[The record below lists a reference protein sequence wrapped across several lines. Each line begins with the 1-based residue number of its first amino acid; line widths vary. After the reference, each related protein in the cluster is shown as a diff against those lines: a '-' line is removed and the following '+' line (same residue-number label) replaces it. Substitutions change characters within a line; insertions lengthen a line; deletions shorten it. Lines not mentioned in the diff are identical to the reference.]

1 MADEERPQLPADM
14 LLLQQRRRRQADRE
28 TIAPEPNPQRE
39 PIEES
44 EEDRLLEVAESVD
57 QAGQELTPDPASGAG
72 QTAIALFRPLA
83 QVSVAT
89 LPWAGAVD
97 HEALQAAIAC
107 CPIGQPR
114 RGAGFFERTLPA
126 VVPPAL
132 DGVPREAALSVRVG
146 ADELAALDLASR
158 RASRQAGLRLVRA
171 AALPNAIVGADRAA
185 AAAAAPALAA
195 YRATALVHAWHAAFG
210 TAAPQ
215 ELDRERDA
223 AAVRLLSTLRA
234 LLGEA

>member
-1 MADEERPQLPADM
+1 MPDEEKPQPPADM

-44 EEDRLLEVAESVD
+44 EEDRLLEVAEPVD

-126 VVPPAL
+126 VVPLAL
-132 DGVPREAALSVRVG
+132 DRVPRGEAALSVRVG

-171 AALPNAIVGADRAA
+171 AALPSAIVGADRAA

-210 TAAPQ
+210 TAPQ